1 MIIFLSIFQ
10 KLNFDDILIRAI
22 HLHICLFLPVIYFKI
37 LIEKFGSNLKEI
49 YFIFCTIIFF
59 SPTFRTLAIWP
70 DSRLLG
76 LIFFSLSILYFL
88 KFKNDN
94 KFNYCLIN
102 ILFCALSAYFSPN
115 FSVFSI
121 FYFLNYIKHFKILS
135 LKTIIII
142 FLNILLALP
151 AFYYIFILDINF
163 LNKSASIGFEKAEN
177 IIFFNIFNNILL
189 TFSIIFFYLI
199 PFIFTKVISHGKVF
213 SKNNLI
219 ISLIIFSL
227 LIINFD
233 YNFDQSGGGII
244 FKISHFI
251 FKNNILFFIFTF
263 ISILFINSIFKN
275 QNMNFLLLFLIFLN
289 NPQDTIYHKY
299 FDPFLIIVFFSLFSL
314 NFNLNKI
321 LEFKNLIFIYFY
333 FISFLIL
340 NNLRFL
346 WNI

>member
-1 MIIFLSIFQ
+1 M
-10 KLNFDDILIRAI
+10 
-22 HLHICLFLPVIYFKI
+22 
-37 LIEKFGSNLKEI
+37 
-49 YFIFCTIIFF
+49 
-59 SPTFRTLAIWP
+59 
-70 DSRLLG
+70 
-76 LIFFSLSILYFL
+76 
-88 KFKNDN
+88 
-94 KFNYCLIN
+94 
-102 ILFCALSAYFSPN
+102 
-115 FSVFSI
+115 
-121 FYFLNYIKHFKILS
+121 
-135 LKTIIII
+135 
-142 FLNILLALP
+142 
-151 AFYYIFILDINF
+151 
-163 LNKSASIGFEKAEN
+163 
-177 IIFFNIFNNILL
+177 

-314 NFNLNKI
+314 NFNFNKI